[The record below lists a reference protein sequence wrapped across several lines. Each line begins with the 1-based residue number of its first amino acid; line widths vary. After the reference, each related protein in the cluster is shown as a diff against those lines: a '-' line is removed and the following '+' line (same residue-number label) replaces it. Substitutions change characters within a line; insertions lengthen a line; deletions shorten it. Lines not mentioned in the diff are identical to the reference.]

1 MPKGV
6 YSGKDC
12 LIPLQF
18 FSGIA
23 ECPSDFF
30 WEGFSENLFECGSLY
45 LGVQKITMF
54 DTLAIFFWEGL
65 LNALAIF
72 SGKDC

>member
-30 WEGFSENLFECGSLY
+30 WEGL
-45 LGVQKITMF
+45 F